1 MKKQEFKKMKRGLG
15 TSRTTLNV
23 PISESYR
30 SQKGKRKSKK
40 LKNYLKKYFLPQ
52 SGKVNRF
59 PGSPGSLESHREVGP
74 KEAHKAHHDYI
85 TQDQR

>member
-1 MKKQEFKKMKRGLG
+1 MRGLV
-15 TSRTTLNV
+15 TSGTTLNV

-59 PGSPGSLESHREVGP
+59 PGSPGNSESPKEVGP
-74 KEAHKAHHDYI
+74 KEGHTKARHNYI
-85 TQDQR
+85 T